1 MLLRVGLNN
10 FKSFRKFT
18 EIDFTKTN
26 YKILEDTNVY
36 DSKILKGA
44 IFVGGNATGKTNII
58 LSLKIL
64 LEMLF
69 SDKIVNLCN
78 YRCLYS
84 GLNRISLDYEFDI
97 DDNLIKYYIK
107 YDRQKK
113 VLLEKLHLNDK
124 LILDRIGD
132 FAETEI
138 TEAKTHT
145 DLDNDILFLRTIYF
159 NTKFNNNKVLK
170 KWFEFLSNSVY
181 IDASENSKLNSNS
194 KEVIKEYLE
203 KNSIDNINNFF
214 KENNFNQQIEY
225 SNKSVGKL
233 TSIELYD
240 TSDKQ
245 IFFKRKGIDE
255 PIPYE
260 WESLGNKNLLAML
273 PPFFNVINNG
283 GMLIIDEFSSAFHNE
298 LERLLIRY
306 FMEKSNNSQIFL
318 VSHST
323 NLLSNSIFRP
333 DQAYSVDFT
342 ENGSIVNRFS
352 DEKPREAQNIEKMY
366 NSGCFGGIPNYKPD
380 YID

>member
-1 MLLRVGLNN
+1 MLLKVRLNN
-10 FKSFRKFT
+10 FKSFKEPT

-260 WESLGNKNLLAML
+260 WESLGNKNLLGML
-273 PPFFNVINNG
+273 PSFFQVINNG

>member
-1 MLLRVGLNN
+1 MLLKVRLNN

-36 DSKILKGA
+36 DNKILKGA

-260 WESLGNKNLLAML
+260 WESLGNKNLLGML
-273 PPFFNVINNG
+273 PSFFQVINNG

-342 ENGSIVNRFS
+342 ENGSILNRFS

-366 NSGCFGGIPNYKPD
+366 NSGCFGGLPNYKPD

>member
-260 WESLGNKNLLAML
+260 WESLGNKNLLGML
-273 PPFFNVINNG
+273 PSFFQVINNG

>member
-1 MLLRVGLNN
+1 MLLKVRLNN
-10 FKSFRKFT
+10 FKSFKEPT

-342 ENGSIVNRFS
+342 ENGSVVNRFS